1 MDLTMAESPPI
12 DPKYERRR
20 EAGLFLLLTVV
31 LFPVLAVLV
40 VAGYGFAVWMSQL
53 LLFGPPSG

>member
-1 MDLTMAESPPI
+1 MTETPPI
-12 DPKYERRR
+12 DAKYERRR

-31 LFPVLAVLV
+31 LFPVLAVLI
-40 VAGYGFAVWMSQL
+40 VAGYGFVVWMSQL